1 MQPPTKT
8 ISDMEVAAPLP
19 PRKGFSTPGASDSA
33 SSGGGQFTQIFARG
47 LPVAQASPAEFEALP
62 PNQSEARFD
71 LGTNGQRTERSQKS
85 GLTDILRSIEDPRS
99 AVEPTPIREDRSFGA
114 LKPMAAPAPQPQ
126 PTGSVTQLIQM
137 LTESEQQPLPVPVP
151 AAQSAAFTP
160 LQRQGAPVDAG
171 PGEMTRILSG
181 VAAREVPL
189 TAPAHP
195 AVQPPP
201 QAAAA
206 HVPLAGIA
214 LPQISPPLAEPPKAA
229 PLSAPPTLSA
239 PRSKLQELVPILLV
253 VNTFLLVILLVAVIF
268 ALKAR

>member
-1 MQPPTKT
+1 VQPPTKT
-8 ISDMEVAAPLP
+8 VGDIEVAAPLP

-33 SSGGGQFTQIFARG
+33 SSGGQFTQIFARG
-47 LPVAQASPAEFEALP
+47 LPAAQASPAEFEALP

-71 LGTNGQRTERSQKS
+71 LGTNGQRPERSQKS

-114 LKPMAAPAPQPQ
+114 LKPMAAPGPPPQ

-137 LTESEQQPLPVPVP
+137 LTESEQQPVPVPVA
-151 AAQSAAFTP
+151 AAQSVAFTP
-160 LQRQGAPVDAG
+160 LQPQTAPAAAG

-181 VAAREVPL
+181 VPAREVPL
-189 TAPAHP
+189 AAPAHP
-195 AVQPPP
+195 AVQPPLP
-201 QAAAA
+201 AAAA